1 MLDDRHLWNGLW
13 KTGAEDAERRKGDVG
28 CRKAHFT
35 SICHIFTA
43 IDYVKGLFHPF
54 CYRAQEP
61 GPGLLEIGTILTLYP
76 PFATKSRLLD
86 TVLLARL

>member
-1 MLDDRHLWNGLW
+1 MP
-13 KTGAEDAERRKGDVG
+13 KSS
-28 CRKAHFT
+28 F
-35 SICHIFTA
+35 HIYMPYFTA